1 MSRNSAVSSSTLS
14 SAVSVGKICNKA
26 TCVCFGS
33 CVVAL
38 LLIVHYNVSESN
50 RGDSEYWAEAAHHL
64 RRNEHRGT
72 ADGGALPKESL
83 VQEDVYRAGGGA
95 AAGHTVLKR
104 SAAPLEAI
112 TFDEA
117 VHKPPLDPSLLDF
130 TRPEFL
136 HFVNPP
142 RNHDANLHL
151 QCPGYRIPSSKS
163 ADGKSIHEHVTK
175 YSRYVNQYCNHTGM
189 LQMNVEF
196 KTYGWILDKIAHMT
210 RIRKN
215 HHIFDWGCG
224 CGTMLNYF
232 HLKYNT
238 TGIGIDITE
247 NAIQHARHHS
257 QPGQQFCHM
266 DGADMRRFPSNAFD
280 AIVSWAT
287 LYHIRRTLVQCEV
300 VHHMVRML
308 KPGGIAYVGHLRTE
322 KTQEYWKK
330 GRCRHDNATIVRYR
344 DYKTFHQ
351 PSWKRHQ
358 FFSVIVTKHLDDG
371 RVVAAPSEEG

>member
-1 MSRNSAVSSSTLS
+1 MIRTATTTSSNLS
-14 SAVSVGKICNKA
+14 SFSPGRVCNKA
-26 TCVCFGS
+26 TFICFGS

-50 RGDSEYWAEAAHHL
+50 RGDSEYWAEAAYELRHHHHHHQA
-64 RRNEHRGT
+64 E
-72 ADGGALPKESL
+72 ALPKESL
-83 VQEDVYRAGGGA
+83 QQEEVATTAKRGGGGG
-95 AAGHTVLKR
+95 GHL
-104 SAAPLEAI
+104 LEAI
-112 TFDEA
+112 AFDEA
-117 VHKPPLDPSLLDF
+117 IHKPPLDASLLDF
-130 TRPEFL
+130 TRPDFL

-210 RIRKN
+210 RIKKN

-371 RVVAAPSEEG
+371 RVVAAPSEDG

>member
-1 MSRNSAVSSSTLS
+1 MPNSV
-14 SAVSVGKICNKA
+14 CNKA
-26 TCVCFGS
+26 TAVCCFS
-33 CVVAL
+33 CTVAL
-38 LLIVHYNVSESN
+38 LLVVHYNVSESN
-50 RGDSEYWAEAAHHL
+50 RGDSEYWVDAAAQL
-64 RRNEHRGT
+64 RRRDQHRSSAEHDELPIIPMMSGESLLQESAGT
-72 ADGGALPKESL
+72 APR
-83 VQEDVYRAGGGA
+83 QHHHA
-95 AAGHTVLKR
+95 AANGAQVLE
-104 SAAPLEAI
+104 PI
-112 TFDEA
+112 VFDERI
-117 VHKPPLDPSLLDF
+117 HKPPLDASYLDF
-130 TRPEFL
+130 TRPGFL

-142 RNHDANLHL
+142 RFHDANLHF

-163 ADGKSIHEHVTK
+163 ADGKSIHEHVSK
-175 YSRYVNQYCNHTGM
+175 YTRYVNQYCNHTGM

-196 KTYGWILDKIAHMT
+196 KTYGWILDKIAHMA
-210 RIRKN
+210 RIKRN

-224 CGTMLNYF
+224 CGTMLNYL

-238 TGIGIDITE
+238 TGIGIDITD

-300 VHHMVRML
+300 VHQMIRML

-358 FFSVIVTKHLDDG
+358 FFSVIVTKHLEDG
-371 RVVAAPSEEG
+371 RVVAAPGEEG

>member
-1 MSRNSAVSSSTLS
+1 ML
-14 SAVSVGKICNKA
+14 
-26 TCVCFGS
+26 
-33 CVVAL
+33 AL
-38 LLIVHYNVSESN
+38 LLIVHYNVSESS
-50 RGDSEYWAEAAHHL
+50 RGDAEYWALDHATRGGGRGDAAD
-64 RRNEHRGT
+64 
-72 ADGGALPKESL
+72 APILPVKESFH
-83 VQEDVYRAGGGA
+83 QEEEGA
-95 AAGHTVLKR
+95 HNVVARRQAAGL
-104 SAAPLEAI
+104 LEPI
-112 TFDEA
+112 VFDET
-117 VHKPPLDPSLLDF
+117 VHKPPLGAALLDF
-130 TRPEFL
+130 TRPDFL

-142 RNHDANLHL
+142 RSHDAHHL

-175 YSRYVNQYCNHTGM
+175 YTRYVNQYCNHTGM

-196 KTYGWILDKIAHMT
+196 KTYGWILDKIANMA
-210 RIRKN
+210 RIKKN

-266 DGADMRRFPSNAFD
+266 DGADMRRFPSNSYD

-330 GRCRHDNATIVRYR
+330 GRCRHENATIVRYR

-371 RVVAAPSEEG
+371 RVVAAPSEDG